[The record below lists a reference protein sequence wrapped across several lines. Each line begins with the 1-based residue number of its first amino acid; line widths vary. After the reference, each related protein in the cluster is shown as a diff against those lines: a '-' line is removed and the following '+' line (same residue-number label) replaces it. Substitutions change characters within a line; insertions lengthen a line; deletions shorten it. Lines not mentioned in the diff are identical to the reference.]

1 MQRDLFAGE
10 QPDAPLVVGGLF
22 ADIVFDRPL
31 DAAYTYAVPEHLE
44 DASLARDVPSDRRL
58 QGQVRLRELLGS
70 EVVVH
75 FEVDAAPVVR
85 PEMREIADDID
96 AAALTDLDRLRAARR
111 TAFVGRFSVDS
122 EAAADA
128 VVHVAVAPAALRFFD
143 PETGLRIGVESTA

>member
-1 MQRDLFAGE
+1 MI
-10 QPDAPLVVGGLF
+10 VG
-22 ADIVFDRPL
+22 VR
-31 DAAYTYAVPEHLE
+31 PEHLE
-44 DASLARDVPSDRRL
+44 DASLARDVPDDRL
-58 QGQVRLRELLGS
+58 QGHVRLRELLGS

-96 AAALTDLDRLRAARR
+96 ASALTDLDRLRAARR
-111 TAFVGRFSVDS
+111 TAFVGRFSVGS

-143 PETGLRIGVESTA
+143 PETGLRIESIPLLDSDPSKRNDRPERSYSVPNERW